1 MKGFFG
7 SNPGKTAG
15 TVDTLIGRQ
24 TEILGDIR
32 FGGGLH
38 IDGTVKGR
46 ISGQPDKACGL
57 WVSETGVI
65 EGDVVVPNVTLNG
78 TVNGDVHASEQ
89 LTLGARAK
97 VTGNVYYKTLQM
109 EPGAMVNGQ
118 LLWDDG
124 GAKPALTHERG
135 AGSKPQDAVT
145 LKNEGREHN

>member
-38 IDGTVKGR
+38 IDGSVKGR

-65 EGDVVVPNVTLNG
+65 EGDVIVPNVALNG
-78 TVNGDVHASEQ
+78 KVNGDVHAGEQ
-89 LTLGARAK
+89 LRLGARAK
-97 VTGNVYYKTLQM
+97 VTGNVHYKTLQM

-118 LLWDDG
+118 LLCDG
-124 GAKPALTHERG
+124 GSVKPALTHERG
-135 AGSKPQDAVT
+135 ARQGPSDAAI
-145 LKNEGREHN
+145 LKNQGREHT